1 MAAPEEIEA
10 LRNIARNA
18 GLAFQIQDD
27 LLDMTAIQSDFGK
40 KIGKDVIEGK
50 KTFLILTALQ
60 LAESQE
66 DKELLNEFMNN
77 NGLQEE
83 QIPELDNLFKKYGV
97 YNLAQNEID
106 NYFEKAGNSYKL
118 LKKNVH
124 TEMLAWLLSS
134 LNKRV
139 V

>member
-1 MAAPEEIEA
+1 
-10 LRNIARNA
+10 
-18 GLAFQIQDD
+18 
-27 LLDMTAIQSDFGK
+27 MTAVQSDFGK

-60 LAESQE
+60 LADSQE
-66 DKELLNEFMNN
+66 DKVLLNEFMNN

-83 QIPELDNLFKKYGV
+83 QIPQLDNLFIKYGI